1 MKGEIMKKSLAYLLF
16 LGTMFASNNHLYAQ
30 FTCTGQ
36 ACSYLPSNL
45 TNSLNTSY
53 TRLQTEY
60 LNEVLKTN
68 TEAGFLANI
77 GTSNIGTGTV
87 RKIQIGA
94 SMSAS
99 GYKKDDVVIEEP
111 GFKLPKLPNVGGS
124 VIPNVNLD
132 FNPGWVLGFESRHW
146 MSRFGVF
153 LHGMD
158 MVVSNK
164 QLQGLS
170 NNKNYE
176 GRITAK
182 SYGGMLRYQLV
193 EKEGFLM
200 NLFTWN
206 GINIGAGHH
215 VMEENFH
222 FKYLEGKAA
231 SIESGGFTAKWG
243 GDTNFLYNTKVRTTN
258 VDFRTGVGLFW
269 IANVIVG
276 GGYSW
281 NSGDSQMSIGRSGPL
296 LIQANNVS
304 TIEIP
309 REYQSQIDP
318 ALLAASP
325 SGTLGLNLS
334 GNAHI
339 KRNMGYGIA
348 GLELDIYVLKV
359 IVEGLYGGK
368 DLYSANVGV
377 KLSL

>member
-1 MKGEIMKKSLAYLLF
+1 MKKTLGFLVLF
-16 LGTMFASNNHLYAQ
+16 GTVMVSNNGLYAQ

-36 ACSYLPSNL
+36 ACAYLPSSITSTL
-45 TNSLNTSY
+45 NSSY

-77 GTSNIGTGTV
+77 GTSNVGTGTV
-87 RKIQIGA
+87 RKIQIGGNI
-94 SMSAS
+94 SAA
-99 GYKKDDVVIEEP
+99 GFKKDDIVIEEP
-111 GFKLPKLPNVGGS
+111 GLKLPKLPNVGGS
-124 VIPNVNLD
+124 VIPNINID
-132 FNPGWVLGFESRHW
+132 FNPGWILGFDSRHW
-146 MSRFGVF
+146 LSRFGIF

-164 QLQGLS
+164 QLQGMS

-182 SYGGMLRYQLV
+182 SYGGMIRYQV
-193 EKEGFLM
+193 IEKEGFLM
-200 NLFTWN
+200 NLVTWN
-206 GINIGAGHH
+206 GINVGAGHH
-215 VMEENFH
+215 VMEEDFN

-231 SIESGGFTAKWG
+231 SIVSNGVTAKWG
-243 GDTNFLYNTKVRTTN
+243 GDTNFLYHTKVRTTN
-258 VDFRTGVGLFW
+258 VDVRTGIGMFW
-269 IANVIVG
+269 IANLIVG

-281 NSGDSQMSIGRSGPL
+281 NSGDSQISLARSGPL
-296 LIQANNVS
+296 LIQANGVS

-325 SGTLGLNLS
+325 SGTLGLDLN
-334 GNAHI
+334 GNAKI

-359 IVEGLYGGK
+359 ILEGLYGGK
-368 DLYSANVGV
+368 DLYSANLGV
-377 KLSL
+377 KFSL